1 MTLVWQQTSRTGS
14 YDRGKWTGSTAYLI
28 YDDAGVALTV
38 ASIRANAS
46 AAGTLVFGAGTE
58 TTMATLMDFTGATYT
73 PVQDG
78 MDKYWTGVH
87 NFEASLTIDGTA
99 LEARDLKQE
108 KQVGFTSIEVNAQA
122 NVVDVWRTGWTLPS
136 TDADKTAPTLIDI
149 GGTKVD
155 SAGDPISHIQGVLNI
170 SVRNVVI
177 GRPNYLLFANTIG
190 NRNSAAY
197 TFGNATTGSTQNL
210 VCPIG
215 TLVFDGATS
224 SRIGPNQYEVNF
236 SFTLD
241 TVTYHL
247 KQVPLR
253 NGDGSVVPAQ
263 VTPGTVVSVSNPWH
277 AAKVY
282 WKQPFPNTS
291 AFSLLG
297 VVTT

>member
-14 YDRGKWTGSTAYLI
+14 YDRGKWTGSTTYMI
-28 YDDAGVALTV
+28 YDSAGASLTV
-38 ASIRANAS
+38 HIIRNGAS
-46 AAGTLVFGAGTE
+46 AAGTLDFGAGNE
-58 TTMATLMDFTGATYT
+58 IDMAALMSFTGATYT

-78 MDKYWTGVH
+78 SDKYWTGVH
-87 NFEASLTIDGTA
+87 NFEASTTIDGVA
-99 LEARDLKQE
+99 VEGQDVLQE

-122 NVVDVWRTGWTLPS
+122 NIVDVWRTGATLP
-136 TDADKTAPTLIDI
+136 TTAALISAPSLI
-149 GGTKVD
+149 NISGNPVD
-155 SAGDPISHIQGVLNI
+155 SAGDPISSIQGVLNI

-197 TFGNATTGSTQNL
+197 TFGNSSTTSQNL
-210 VCPIG
+210 ICPIG
-215 TLVFDGATS
+215 SLVFDGATS

-241 TVTYHL
+241 TKTYHL

-253 NGDGSVVPAQ
+253 NGDGSVVPDQ
-263 VTPGTVVSVSNPWH
+263 VTAGAVVSVSNPWR

-282 WKQPFPNTS
+282 YKQPFPNTS
-291 AFSLLG
+291 DFSLLG

>member
-1 MTLVWQQTSRTGS
+1 MTMVWEQTSRTGS
-14 YDRGKWTGSTAYLI
+14 YDRGKWTGSTTFLI
-28 YDDAGVALTV
+28 YNDNGNSLTV
-38 ASIRANAS
+38 HDIRNSAST
-46 AAGTLVFGAGTE
+46 AGTLDFGAGNE
-58 TTMATLMDFTGATYT
+58 TTMEALMSFTGATYT

-78 MDKYWTGVH
+78 SDKYWTGVH
-87 NFEASLTIDGTA
+87 SFEASTTIDGVA
-99 LEARDLKQE
+99 VEGQDVLQE

-122 NVVDVWRTGWTLPS
+122 NIVDVWRTGATLPT
-136 TDADKTAPTLIDI
+136 TDALKTAPSLIDI
-149 GGTKVD
+149 AGNKVD

-177 GRPNYLLFANTIG
+177 GRPDYLLFANTIG
-190 NRNSAAY
+190 NRNSVAF
-197 TFGNATTGSTQNL
+197 TFGASTVASQNL

-263 VTPGTVVSVSNPWH
+263 VSPGTVVSVSNPWH

>member
-14 YDRGKWTGSTAYLI
+14 YDRGKWTGSTTYLI
-28 YDDAGVALTV
+28 YDSAGAALTV
-38 ASIRANAS
+38 HIIRNGAS
-46 AAGTLVFGAGTE
+46 AAGALDFGAGNE
-58 TTMATLMDFTGATYT
+58 SDMAALMNFTGATYT

-78 MDKYWTGVH
+78 SDKYWTGIH
-87 NFEASLTIDGTA
+87 TFEASTTINGTSVEGQDI
-99 LEARDLKQE
+99 LQE
-108 KQVGFTSIEVNAQA
+108 KQVGFTSIEVNAQS

-136 TDADKTAPTLIDI
+136 SDANKTAPTLIDI

-177 GRPNYLLFANTIG
+177 GRPDYLLFANTIG
-190 NRNSAAY
+190 NRNSVAF
-197 TFGNATTGSTQNL
+197 TFGASTVTSQNL

-263 VTPGTVVSVSNPWH
+263 VSPGTVVSVSNPWH

>member
-14 YDRGKWTGSTAYLI
+14 YDRGRWTGSTTYLI
-28 YDDAGVALTV
+28 YDDAAAALTV
-38 ASIRANAS
+38 HDIRSNAS
-46 AAGTLVFGAGTE
+46 TAGTLVFGAGTE
-58 TTMATLMDFTGATYT
+58 TTMATLMSFTGATYT

-78 MDKYWTGVH
+78 SDKYWTGVH
-87 NFEASLTIDGTA
+87 NFEASTTIDGVSVEGQDK
-99 LEARDLKQE
+99 LQE
-108 KQVGFTSIEVNAQA
+108 KQVGFTSIEVNAQS
-122 NVVDVWRTGWTLPS
+122 NIKEVWRTGWTLPT
-136 TDADKTAPTLIDI
+136 TDALKSAPLLKDI
-149 GGTKVD
+149 LGNPVD

-190 NRNSAAY
+190 NRTSVAF
-197 TFGNATTGSTQNL
+197 TFGASSVTSQNL

-215 TLVFDGATS
+215 TLLFDGATS

-241 TVTYHL
+241 TQTYHL
-247 KQVPLR
+247 VQVPLR
-253 NGDGSVVPAQ
+253 NGDGTCVGAPK
-263 VTPGTVVSVSNPWH
+263 TTGTALSESNPWN
-277 AAKVY
+277 ATVVY

>member
-1 MTLVWQQTSRTGS
+1 MTMVWEQTSRTGS
-14 YDRGKWTGSTAYLI
+14 YDRGKWTGSTTFLI
-28 YDDAGVALTV
+28 YETTGNSLTV
-38 ASIRANAS
+38 HDIRNSAS
-46 AAGTLVFGAGTE
+46 AAGTLDFGAGDE
-58 TTMATLMDFTGATYT
+58 LTMELLMSFTGATYT

-78 MDKYWTGVH
+78 SDKYWTGVH
-87 NFEASLTIDGTA
+87 SFEQSTTIDGVSA
-99 LEARDLKQE
+99 EGQDILQE

-122 NVVDVWRTGWTLPS
+122 NIVDVWRTGATLPTS
-136 TDADKTAPTLIDI
+136 DALKTAPSLIDI
-149 GGTKVD
+149 AGNKVD
-155 SAGDPISHIQGVLNI
+155 SAGDPISSIQGVLNI

-177 GRPNYLLFANTIG
+177 GRPDYLAYANTIG
-190 NRNSAAY
+190 NRNSALF
-197 TFGNATTGSTQNL
+197 TFGASATASQNL
-210 VCPIG
+210 ACPIG

-241 TVTYHL
+241 TQTFHL

-253 NGDGSVVPAQ
+253 NGDGSVVPDQ
-263 VTPGTVVSVSNPWH
+263 VTPATVVSVSNPWR

-282 WKQPFPNTS
+282 YKQPFPNTS

>member
-14 YDRGKWTGSTAYLI
+14 YDRGKWTGSTTYLI
-28 YDDAGVALTV
+28 YDSAAAALTV
-38 ASIRANAS
+38 HIIRNGAS
-46 AAGTLVFGAGTE
+46 AAGALDFGAGNE
-58 TTMATLMDFTGATYT
+58 SDMAALMTFTGATYT

-78 MDKYWTGVH
+78 SDKYWTGVH
-87 NFEASLTIDGTA
+87 NFEASTTIDGVSVEGQDI
-99 LEARDLKQE
+99 LQE

-122 NVVDVWRTGWTLPS
+122 NIVDVWRTGATLPS
-136 TDADKTAPTLIDI
+136 SDANITAPTLIDI
-149 GGTKVD
+149 GGAKVD
-155 SAGDPISHIQGVLNI
+155 SAGDPISSIQGVLNI

-177 GRPNYLLFANTIG
+177 GRPDYLLYANTIG
-190 NRNSAAY
+190 NRNSAIF
-197 TFGNATTGSTQNL
+197 TFGGSTVASQNL

-282 WKQPFPNTS
+282 WKQPFPTTS
-291 AFSLLG
+291 AFSALG

>member
-14 YDRGKWTGSTAYLI
+14 YDRGKWTGSTTYLI
-28 YDDAGVALTV
+28 YDSAGASLTV
-38 ASIRANAS
+38 HLIRNGAST
-46 AAGTLVFGAGTE
+46 AGTLDFGAGNE
-58 TTMATLMDFTGATYT
+58 PDMAALMLFTGATYT

-78 MDKYWTGVH
+78 SDKYWTGVH
-87 NFEASLTIDGTA
+87 NFEASTTIDGVA
-99 LEARDLKQE
+99 IAGQDVLQE

-122 NVVDVWRTGWTLPS
+122 NIVDVWRTGATLPTS
-136 TDADKTAPTLIDI
+136 AALISAPSLINI
-149 GGTKVD
+149 LGNPVD
-155 SAGDPISHIQGVLNI
+155 SAGDPISSIQGVLNI

-190 NRNSAAY
+190 NRNSADY
-197 TFGNATTGSTQNL
+197 TFGNSSITSQNL
-210 VCPIG
+210 ICPIG
-215 TLVFDGATS
+215 SLVFDGATS

-241 TVTYHL
+241 TKTYHL

-253 NGDGSVVPAQ
+253 NGDGSVVSDQ
-263 VTPGTVVSVSNPWH
+263 VTAGSVVSVSNPWR

-282 WKQPFPNTS
+282 YKQPFPNTS
-291 AFSLLG
+291 DFSLLG

>member
-14 YDRGKWTGSTAYLI
+14 YDRGKWTGSTTYLI
-28 YDDAGVALTV
+28 YDSAGASLTV
-38 ASIRANAS
+38 HLIRNGAS
-46 AAGTLVFGAGTE
+46 AAGTLDFGAGNE
-58 TTMATLMDFTGATYT
+58 SDMAALMSFTGATYT

-78 MDKYWTGVH
+78 SDKYWTGVH
-87 NFEASLTIDGTA
+87 NFEASTTIDGVA
-99 LEARDLKQE
+99 VEGQDVLQE

-122 NVVDVWRTGWTLPS
+122 NIVDVWRTGATLP
-136 TDADKTAPTLIDI
+136 TTNAYKTAPLLIDI
-149 GGTKVD
+149 LGEKVD
-155 SAGDPISHIQGVLNI
+155 SAGDPISSIQGVLNI

-177 GRPNYLLFANTIG
+177 GRPNYLVFANTIG
-190 NRNSAAY
+190 KRNSAIF
-197 TFGNATTGSTQNL
+197 TFGASTTSSQNL

-241 TVTYHL
+241 TQTFHL

-253 NGDGSVVPAQ
+253 NADGSVICEQ
-263 VTPGTVVSVSNPWH
+263 VTAGSVVSVSNPWR
-277 AAKVY
+277 AVKVY
-282 WKQPFPNTS
+282 YKQPFPNTDS
-291 AFSLLG
+291 FASLG

>member
-1 MTLVWQQTSRTGS
+1 MTMVWEQTSRTGS
-14 YDRGKWTGSTAYLI
+14 YDRGKWTGSTTFLI
-28 YDDAGVALTV
+28 YNNDGSSLTV
-38 ASIRANAS
+38 HDIRNSAST
-46 AAGTLVFGAGTE
+46 AGTLDFGAGNE
-58 TTMATLMDFTGATYT
+58 TTMEALMSFTGATYT

-78 MDKYWTGVH
+78 SDKYWTGVH
-87 NFEASLTIDGTA
+87 SFEASTTIDGVA
-99 LEARDLKQE
+99 VEGQDILQE

-122 NVVDVWRTGWTLPS
+122 NIVDVWRTGATLPS
-136 TDADKTAPTLIDI
+136 SDANITAPTLIDI
-149 GGTKVD
+149 GGNKVD
-155 SAGDPISHIQGVLNI
+155 SAGDPISSIQGVLNI

-177 GRPNYLLFANTIG
+177 GRPNYLVFANTIG
-190 NRNSAAY
+190 KRNSAIF
-197 TFGNATTGSTQNL
+197 TFGASVTTSQNL

-241 TVTYHL
+241 TQTFHL

-253 NGDGSVVPAQ
+253 NGDGSVVPDQ
-263 VTPGTVVSVSNPWH
+263 VTPATAVSVSNPWR

-282 WKQPFPNTS
+282 YKQPFPSTDS
-291 AFSLLG
+291 FASLG

>member
-1 MTLVWQQTSRTGS
+1 MTMVWEQTSRTGS
-14 YDRGKWTGSTAYLI
+14 YDRGKWTGSTTFLI
-28 YDDAGVALTV
+28 YNNDGSSLTV
-38 ASIRANAS
+38 HDIRNSAST
-46 AAGTLVFGAGTE
+46 AGTLDFGAGNE
-58 TTMATLMDFTGATYT
+58 TTMEALMSFTGATYT
-73 PVQDG
+73 PVQEG

-87 NFEASLTIDGTA
+87 TFEASTTIDGVA
-99 LEARDLKQE
+99 VEGQDILQE

-122 NVVDVWRTGWTLPS
+122 NIVDVWRTGATLPTS
-136 TDADKTAPTLIDI
+136 DALKTAPSLIDI
-149 GGTKVD
+149 AGNKVD
-155 SAGDPISHIQGVLNI
+155 SAGDPISSIQGVLNI

-190 NRNSAAY
+190 NRNSGAF
-197 TFGNATTGSTQNL
+197 TFGASATTSQNL

-215 TLVFDGATS
+215 SLVFDGATS

-253 NGDGSVVPAQ
+253 NGDGSVVPDQ
-263 VTPGTVVSVSNPWH
+263 PNPGTAVSVSNPWR

-282 WKQPFPNTS
+282 YKQPFPNTS
-291 AFSLLG
+291 DFSLIG

>member
-28 YDDAGVALTV
+28 YDDAGASLTV

-58 TTMATLMDFTGATYT
+58 TTMATLMEFTSASYS
-73 PVQDG
+73 PVPDG
-78 MDKYWTGVH
+78 LDKYWTGTH
-87 NFEASLTIDGTA
+87 SFEQSLTIDGTA
-99 LEARDLKQE
+99 VEAQDLKQE

-122 NVVDVWRTGWTLPS
+122 NVVDIWRTGATLPVS
-136 TDADKTAPTLIDI
+136 DALKSAPSLIDI
-149 GGTKVD
+149 VGSPVD
-155 SAGDPISHIQGVLNI
+155 SAGDPISSIQGVLNI

-177 GRPNYLLFANTIG
+177 GRPDYLLFANTIG
-190 NRNSAAY
+190 NRNSAVF
-197 TFGNATTGSTQNL
+197 TFGNSATATQNL

-215 TLVFDGATS
+215 SLVFDGATS

-253 NGDGSVVPAQ
+253 NGDGSVVPDQ
-263 VTPGTVVSVSNPWH
+263 PTPATVVSVSNPWR
-277 AAKVY
+277 ASKVY
-282 WKQPFPNTS
+282 WKQPFPTTS

>member
-1 MTLVWQQTSRTGS
+1 MTMVWEQTSRTGS
-14 YDRGKWTGSTAYLI
+14 YDRGKWTGSTTFLI
-28 YDDAGVALTV
+28 YDNSGASLNIDLIRDN
-38 ASIRANAS
+38 ASI
-46 AAGTLVFGAGTE
+46 AGTLFFGAGNE
-58 TTMATLMDFTGATYT
+58 TDMEVLMSFTGATYT

-78 MDKYWTGVH
+78 ADKYWTGVH
-87 NFEASLTIDGTA
+87 TFEASTTIDGVSVEGQDI
-99 LEARDLKQE
+99 LQE

-122 NVVDVWRTGWTLPS
+122 NIVDVWRTGATLPTS
-136 TDADKTAPTLIDI
+136 DALISAPSLINI
-149 GGTKVD
+149 LGTPVD
-155 SAGDPISHIQGVLNI
+155 SAGDPISSIQGVLNI

-177 GRPNYLLFANTIG
+177 GRPNYLVFANTIG
-190 NRNSAAY
+190 KRNSVAF
-197 TFGNATTGSTQNL
+197 TFGASTTASQNL

-241 TVTYHL
+241 TQTFHL

-253 NGDGSVVPAQ
+253 NADGSVVPDQ
-263 VTPGTVVSVSNPWH
+263 VTAGSVVSVSNPWR

-282 WKQPFPNTS
+282 YKQPFPGTDD
-291 AFSLLG
+291 FSGLG

>member
-14 YDRGKWTGSTAYLI
+14 YDRGRWTGSTTYLI
-28 YDDAGVALTV
+28 YDDAAAALTV
-38 ASIRANAS
+38 HDIRSNAS
-46 AAGTLVFGAGTE
+46 TAGTLVFGAGTE
-58 TTMATLMDFTGATYT
+58 TTMATLMAFTGATYT

-78 MDKYWTGVH
+78 SDKYWTGVH
-87 NFEASLTIDGTA
+87 NFEASTTIDGVSVEGQDK
-99 LEARDLKQE
+99 LQE
-108 KQVGFTSIEVNAQA
+108 KQVGFTSIEVNAQS
-122 NVVDVWRTGWTLPS
+122 NVVDVWRTGATLPTS
-136 TDADKTAPTLIDI
+136 DALISAPSLINI
-149 GGTKVD
+149 LGTPVD

-190 NRNSAAY
+190 NRNSAVFK
-197 TFGNATTGSTQNL
+197 FGNSGVSSQNL
-210 VCPIG
+210 NCPIG

-253 NGDGSVVPAQ
+253 NGDGSVVPEQ

-282 WKQPFPNTS
+282 WKQPFPTTS
-291 AFSLLG
+291 AFSALG

>member
-14 YDRGKWTGSTAYLI
+14 YDRGKWTGSTTYLI
-28 YDDAGVALTV
+28 YESTGSSLNVNAIRNDAST
-38 ASIRANAS
+38 
-46 AAGTLVFGAGTE
+46 AGTLDFGAGNE
-58 TTMATLMDFTGATYT
+58 SAMAALMSFTGATYT

-78 MDKYWTGVH
+78 ADKYWTGVH
-87 NFEASLTIDGTA
+87 TFEASTTIDGVSVEGQDI
-99 LEARDLKQE
+99 LQE

-122 NVVDVWRTGWTLPS
+122 NIVDIWRTGATLPTS
-136 TDADKTAPTLIDI
+136 DALISAPLLINI
-149 GGTKVD
+149 LGEKVD
-155 SAGDPISHIQGVLNI
+155 SAGDPISSIQGVLNI

-177 GRPNYLLFANTIG
+177 GRPNYLVFANTIG
-190 NRNSAAY
+190 KRNSVAF
-197 TFGNATTGSTQNL
+197 TFGASTISSQNL

-241 TVTYHL
+241 TQTFHL

-253 NGDGSVVPAQ
+253 NADGSVVPDQ
-263 VTPGTVVSVSNPWH
+263 VTAGAVVSVSNPWR

-282 WKQPFPNTS
+282 YKQPFPSTDTF
-291 AFSLLG
+291 AGLG

>member
-14 YDRGKWTGSTAYLI
+14 YDRGKWTGSTTYLI
-28 YDDAGVALTV
+28 YDSAAAALTV
-38 ASIRANAS
+38 NIIRNGAS
-46 AAGTLVFGAGTE
+46 AAGALDFGAGNE
-58 TTMATLMDFTGATYT
+58 SDMAALMNFTGATYT

-78 MDKYWTGVH
+78 SDKYWTGVH
-87 NFEASLTIDGTA
+87 NFEESTTIDGVSVEGQDI
-99 LEARDLKQE
+99 LQE
-108 KQVGFTSIEVNAQA
+108 KQVGFTSIEVNAQS

-136 TDADKTAPTLIDI
+136 SDADKTAPTLIDI

-177 GRPNYLLFANTIG
+177 GRPDYLLFANTIG
-190 NRNSAAY
+190 NRNSVAFK
-197 TFGNATTGSTQNL
+197 FGNSTVTSQNL
-210 VCPIG
+210 DCPIG

-263 VTPGTVVSVSNPWH
+263 VSPGTVVSVSNPWH